1 MTLEGLLGED
11 LVSGKDLN
19 GLERILAI
27 APAEWAVKVRIDPA
41 VKAQWIDPKTGVLT
55 GTS

>member
-27 APAEWAVKVRIDPA
+27 APAE
-41 VKAQWIDPKTGVLT
+41 
-55 GTS
+55 